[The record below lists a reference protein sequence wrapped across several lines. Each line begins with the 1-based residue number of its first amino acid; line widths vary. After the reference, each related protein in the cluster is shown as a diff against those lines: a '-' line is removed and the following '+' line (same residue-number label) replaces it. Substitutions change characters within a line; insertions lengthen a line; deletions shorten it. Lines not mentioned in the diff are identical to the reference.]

1 MISNTSQFGSNISS
15 ISSKASQFNG
25 FDIQGLFSI
34 TTSFADFG
42 KLLNNPISVIS
53 KDISQLVGSFGGQFD
68 VIRQLSESA
77 KNINPFAPGVDFE
90 ASSSMAA

>member
-1 MISNTSQFGSNISS
+1 MQQGHLIILQETLNKVSSQFGSNISS

-42 KLLNNPISVIS
+42 KLLNNPNFS
-53 KDISQLVGSFGGQFD
+53 
-68 VIRQLSESA
+68 
-77 KNINPFAPGVDFE
+77 NI
-90 ASSSMAA
+90 